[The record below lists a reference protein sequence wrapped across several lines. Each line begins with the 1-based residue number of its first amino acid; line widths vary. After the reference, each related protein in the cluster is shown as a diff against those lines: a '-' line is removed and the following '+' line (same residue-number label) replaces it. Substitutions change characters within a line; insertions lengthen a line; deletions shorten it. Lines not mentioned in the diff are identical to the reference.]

1 RARRRARRGHGRP
14 RVLLRRRMACHPR
27 RPGPPGTVRVVR
39 ERAADPGS
47 FDLLHHRTG
56 PADSLPGTGSRHPPG
71 EAVMTTLTAL
81 SASAWTA
88 VCPLDRVEIE
98 RGVAALVSGTPIAL
112 FRTHTGDLHA
122 LDNVDPM
129 SGASVLSRG
138 IVGTRGDI
146 PTV

>member
-1 RARRRARRGHGRP
+1 
-14 RVLLRRRMACHPR
+14 M
-27 RPGPPGTVRVVR
+27 
-39 ERAADPGS
+39 
-47 FDLLHHRTG
+47 
-56 PADSLPGTGSRHPPG
+56 
-71 EAVMTTLTAL
+71 TAL
-81 SASAWTA
+81 IANAWTA

-138 IVGTRGDI
+138 IVGTRGEI
-146 PTV
+146 PTVASPMHKQAFNLRTGECLDADGIRVRVYQVRVRDGMIEIGEP